1 MHRARGEE
9 RVSKVSAY
17 QTFIDNE
24 GVPNITGF
32 AVDDVRAVGV
42 ESCARPDYA
51 RVDKGM
57 RTVHCEL

>member
-1 MHRARGEE
+1 M
-9 RVSKVSAY
+9 RVSRVSAY

-42 ESCARPDYA
+42 EPCARPDYA
-51 RVDKGM
+51 RGDKGM